1 MSHPMTLLPHRRGRP
16 PVNGRQRGFTLIEL
30 LVAMTLGLV
39 LIGGVVS
46 VVITTRQTLR
56 VNENLAQMQEGARFS
71 FEIMARE
78 IREAGMVPCGTRLTA
93 NVLRTA
99 GALNVAWWAST
110 DAGMLRGFD
119 DEQDSVDI
127 AGFGAA
133 LGDRVEGTDA
143 IMVLRP
149 AGDELSFR
157 QITAHDVGA
166 TSFSFPS
173 ATPFRD
179 SQIVMVCDG
188 RSSALFQIQT
198 ASNAPPT
205 IQYGAAALNCSTAL
219 GTIEAQCAGA
229 MPKTFD
235 PDATVAR
242 WDPAFWY
249 VGINPQGGRSLYRAR
264 MALDADGLV
273 VTVREEMSPGV
284 NNLQIDYLTR
294 NRDLGNSLATAWIPA
309 SHNNFVTGGWTSTT
323 AEVVAARLTLGL
335 SSAEA
340 VGSDGQPI
348 QRQLIVVA
356 SLRNRDL

>member
-1 MSHPMTLLPHRRGRP
+1 MRYSMTHFNRPRCRHRTT
-16 PVNGRQRGFTLIEL
+16 GRQRGLTLIEL

-39 LIGGVVS
+39 LIGGVLS

-71 FEIMARE
+71 FDIMARE

-99 GALNVAWWAST
+99 GSPTMAWWAST

-119 DEQDSVDI
+119 DAQDSVDI

-133 LGDRVEGTDA
+133 VGDRVNGTDA

-157 QITAHDVGA
+157 QITLHDEGA
-166 TSFSFPS
+166 KSFAFSSPTAFTN
-173 ATPFRD
+173 AE
-179 SQIVMVCDG
+179 IVMVCDG

-198 ASNAPPT
+198 ASNTPPT
-205 IQYGAAALNCSTAL
+205 IQYGAATLNCSTGL
-219 GTIEAQCAGA
+219 GSVQAQCTGA
-229 MPKTFD
+229 VAKTFD

-264 MALDADGLV
+264 IVLNADSEM
-273 VTVREEMSPGV
+273 VTVREEISPGV
-284 NNLQIDYLTR
+284 DNLQIDYLTR
-294 NRDLGNSLATAWIPA
+294 NRDMGNALATAWVPA
-309 SHNNFVTGGWTSTT
+309 SHANFNAGWASTT
-323 AEVVAARLTLGL
+323 AEVVAARLTLSLG
-335 SSAEA
+335 STEA
-340 VGSDGQPI
+340 VGSDGQRL

>member
-1 MSHPMTLLPHRRGRP
+1 MTLLSQRRGQP
-16 PVNGRQRGFTLIEL
+16 PVKGRQRGFTLIEL

-39 LIGGVVS
+39 LIGGVIS
-46 VVITTRQTLR
+46 VVVTTRQTLR
-56 VNENLAQMQEGARFS
+56 VNENLAHMQEGARFS
-71 FEIMARE
+71 FETMARE

-93 NVLRTA
+93 NVLRTM
-99 GALNVAWWAST
+99 GSPNVAWWAST

-119 DEQDSVDI
+119 GDEDSIDI
-127 AGFGAA
+127 AGFGTA

-143 IMVLRP
+143 IMLLRP
-149 AGDELSFR
+149 AGDEQSFR
-157 QITAHDVGA
+157 QITAHDVGG
-166 TSFSFPS
+166 TSFSFSSPT
-173 ATPFRD
+173 AFTD
-179 SQIVMVCDG
+179 AQVVMVCDG

-198 ASNAPPT
+198 VSNTPPT
-205 IQYGAAALNCSTAL
+205 IQYGAAALNCSSAL
-219 GTIEAQCAGA
+219 GTVLPQCGGA
-229 MPKTFD
+229 VAKAFD

-264 MALDADGLV
+264 MALNAEGQV

-284 NNLQIDYLTR
+284 NDLQIDYLTR
-294 NRDLGNSLATAWIPA
+294 NRDDGNTLATTWAPA
-309 SHNNFVTGGWTSTT
+309 SDVKFVTGWTSNL

-356 SLRNRDL
+356 SLRNRDI

>member
-1 MSHPMTLLPHRRGRP
+1 MTLLSHRRGRP
-16 PVNGRQRGFTLIEL
+16 SVKDGQRGFTLVEL

-39 LIGGVVS
+39 LIGGVIS
-46 VVITTRQTLR
+46 VVVTTRQTLR
-56 VNENLAQMQEGARFS
+56 VNENLAHMQEGARFS
-71 FEIMARE
+71 FELMARE

-99 GALNVAWWAST
+99 GSPNVAWWAST

-119 DEQDSVDI
+119 QDQDSVDI
-127 AGFGAA
+127 AGIGNA
-133 LGDRVEGTDA
+133 LGDRVAGTDA
-143 IMVLRP
+143 IMLLRP

-157 QITAHDVGA
+157 QITAHDVGD
-166 TSFSFPS
+166 TSFSFSSPT
-173 ATPFRD
+173 AFTD
-179 SQIVMVCDG
+179 SQVVMVCDG

-198 ASNAPPT
+198 VSNTPPT
-205 IQYGAAALNCSTAL
+205 IQYGAAALNCTSAL
-219 GTIEAQCAGA
+219 GTVLPQCAGA
-229 MPKTFD
+229 VAKTFD

-249 VGINPQGGRSLYRAR
+249 VGVNPQGGRSLYRAR

-273 VTVREEMSPGV
+273 TTVREEMSPGV

-294 NRDLGNSLATAWIPA
+294 NRDIANGLATEWVPA
-309 SHNNFVTGGWTSTT
+309 SHANFNAGWTSTT
-323 AEVVAARLTLGL
+323 ADVVAARLTLSL

-348 QRQLIVVA
+348 QRELIVVA
-356 SLRNRDL
+356 SLRNRDF